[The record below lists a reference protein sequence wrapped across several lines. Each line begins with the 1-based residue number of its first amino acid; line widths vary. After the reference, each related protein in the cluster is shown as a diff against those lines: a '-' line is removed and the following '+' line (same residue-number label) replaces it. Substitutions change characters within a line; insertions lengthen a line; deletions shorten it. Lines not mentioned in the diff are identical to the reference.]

1 MALPKLNDSPQ
12 YDLVIPSTQK
22 EVRYRPFLVK
32 EQKVLLLAGESQDKK
47 SVLRAIMD
55 TIGSCVENVNINELT
70 TYDVDYMFTMIR
82 TKSVG
87 ESSQLMMQC
96 SNCSADNE
104 VSIRLDDIKVEG
116 TIQDNEIKLTDD
128 ITVKMKHPS
137 YDYFLQNAITDDTP
151 QTEVMM
157 ELLINCIDTVAT
169 EDEVIAIRDEP
180 REEVKAFI
188 DSLTTTQFEK
198 LTGYLENMPSIKQDV
213 EFYCTE
219 CNHHNERQLKGLE
232 DFF

>member
-55 TIGSCVENVNINELT
+55 TISSCVEDVNINELT
-70 TYDVDYMFTMIR
+70 TYDIDYMFTMIR

-87 ESSQLMMQC
+87 ESSKLMMNC
-96 SNCSADNE
+96 SNCDADNE
-104 VSIRLDDIKVEG
+104 VEVKLDDIKVEG
-116 TIQDNEIKLTDD
+116 TIQDNEIQLTDS
-128 ITVKMKHPS
+128 IIIKMKHPS
-137 YDYFLQNAITDDTP
+137 YDYFLQNTIADNTP
-151 QTEVMM
+151 ETEVMM
-157 ELLINCIDTVAT
+157 ELLINCIDTVST
-169 EDEVIAIRDEP
+169 DNEIIAIRDEP
-180 REEVKAFI
+180 RQEIQDFI

-198 LTGYLENMPSIKQDV
+198 LTGYLQNMPSIKLDI
-213 EFYCTE
+213 EFYCSE